1 MNLTSIKSKR
11 NHVQCT
17 CKYEA
22 TNETGFF
29 YRGYIMNTIICIFFV
44 FFSVEYPEAKE
55 LYTNAIKICPDD
67 FTKEKSVF
75 YANRAACLVKM
86 VCSYDSNF
94 V

>member
-1 MNLTSIKSKR
+1 
-11 NHVQCT
+11 
-17 CKYEA
+17 
-22 TNETGFF
+22 
-29 YRGYIMNTIICIFFV
+29 MNTIICIFFV

-94 V
+94 VWIIVIYYSLMYTLVYTRF